1 MLDELLIWSIVPNVF
16 SLGDASS
23 LPTSKTAAA
32 ITAQA
37 PVLARNLSDT
47 MLGKTSLVAKY
58 DGYTS
63 CPVRPDASIT
73 CCNLTSHLAI
83 DWKRRTPAC

>member
-1 MLDELLIWSIVPNVF
+1 MVIDLTCFTDPNVF

-32 ITAQA
+32 ISAQA
-37 PVLARNLSDT
+37 PVLVRNLTDT

-63 CPVRPDASIT
+63 CPVSLPATLFLLD
-73 CCNLTSHLAI
+73 SHM
-83 DWKRRTPAC
+83 PF